1 MKSSLQST
9 RRRDEVLKIHTCV
22 WSDKV
27 SFCGRFNCFELF
39 CYSPEKPII
48 LHCINSLELKN
59 KYMFKK
65 IPTPGKECNNSTCIQ
80 WHNQYATVHWHMRSH
95 IIHSQCLTCKT
106 FQIAFLAHG
115 VLKSLICLWTWRFH
129 PCVKR
134 KTYLKIMCF
143 FFWASWF
150 KFSLIK
156 IQSDSWALKK
166 SFNFLRF

>member
-1 MKSSLQST
+1 MKY
-9 RRRDEVLKIHTCV
+9 LKFTL
-22 WSDKV
+22 V
-27 SFCGRFNCFELF
+27 SGRIRFHFVVDSIDS

-115 VLKSLICLWTWRFH
+115 LLKSLICRGTWRFH

-150 KFSLIK
+150 KFSLILEH
-156 IQSDSWALKK
+156 LKK
-166 SFNFLRF
+166 ASISCAFSFNTSHSNDHVVN